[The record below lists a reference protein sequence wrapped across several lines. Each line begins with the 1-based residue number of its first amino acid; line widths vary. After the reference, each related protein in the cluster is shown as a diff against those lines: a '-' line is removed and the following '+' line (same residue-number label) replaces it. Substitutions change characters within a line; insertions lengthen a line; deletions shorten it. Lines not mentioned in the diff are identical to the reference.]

1 MLDRNL
7 PSDHVA
13 RAQCQLCSMM
23 TCFMTWFCS
32 HDAPRARSSVTA
44 LNRHRRSG
52 LLRQT
57 VPGGHSTKGFEIPSA
72 WRKAKDDSP
81 RNCLSFRCIIKC
93 FFLALLPAYIL
104 SKAGLSGGLQDMGT
118 VFADGG
124 KIRGVPRLAE
134 SAFCCH
140 AADPC
145 WNISWRSRV
154 NKSWLQQYLCL
165 RLIQAST

>member
-1 MLDRNL
+1 
-7 PSDHVA
+7 
-13 RAQCQLCSMM
+13 MM
-23 TCFMTWFCS
+23 TWFMTWFCS
-32 HDAPRARSSVTA
+32 TDAPRARSSVTA
-44 LNRHRRSG
+44 LNGHCRSG
-52 LLRQT
+52 NIEALDSSCPAGATRN
-57 VPGGHSTKGFEIPSA
+57 GFEIPTA

-124 KIRGVPRLAE
+124 KIRGVPGLAE

>member
-1 MLDRNL
+1 MVLLNRRTA
-7 PSDHVA
+7 SA
-13 RAQCQLCSMM
+13 QLC
-23 TCFMTWFCS
+23 
-32 HDAPRARSSVTA
+32 DSSQWSLSERNIEA
-44 LNRHRRSG
+44 LDSSCPAGATRN
-52 LLRQT
+52 
-57 VPGGHSTKGFEIPSA
+57 GFEIPTA

-124 KIRGVPRLAE
+124 KIRGVPGLAE